1 MSIEANV
8 HAVRQRISAAAQ
20 RAGRPAEAV
29 TLVAAAKS
37 ANVDAIRAAIEAG
50 VVHFGEN
57 RVQDAQRK
65 IQELGPLRVGTTW
78 HMIGNLQSNKAK
90 ISVEVFDII
99 QSVASVR
106 LGQRLDRF
114 LEEPRTVLLEVNVA
128 QEATKHGCQPDELA
142 DAYAE
147 LRRCGN
153 LEIRGLMAI
162 APMTADPQDVRP
174 VFRRLREMAQGLGLA
189 ELSMGMTNDFEV
201 AVEEGATM
209 VRVGRAI
216 FGD

>member
-8 HAVRQRISAAAQ
+8 QAVRQRIAAAAQ
-20 RAGRPAEAV
+20 RSGRPAAAV

-37 ANVDAIRAAIEAG
+37 ANVDAIREAIEAG

-106 LGQRLDRF
+106 LGRRLDHF
-114 LEEPRTVLLEVNVA
+114 LEEPRIVLLEVNVA
-128 QEATKHGCQPDELA
+128 QEATKHGFQPDELA

-216 FGD
+216 FSD

>member
-1 MSIEANV
+1 M
-8 HAVRQRISAAAQ
+8 
-20 RAGRPAEAV
+20 
-29 TLVAAAKS
+29 
-37 ANVDAIRAAIEAG
+37 
-50 VVHFGEN
+50 
-57 RVQDAQRK
+57 
-65 IQELGPLRVGTTW
+65 
-78 HMIGNLQSNKAK
+78 
-90 ISVEVFDII
+90 
-99 QSVASVR
+99 
-106 LGQRLDRF
+106 
-114 LEEPRTVLLEVNVA
+114 LLEVNVA
-128 QEATKHGCQPDELA
+128 QEATKHGFQPDELA

-147 LRRCGN
+147 LRRCEN

-216 FGD
+216 FSD